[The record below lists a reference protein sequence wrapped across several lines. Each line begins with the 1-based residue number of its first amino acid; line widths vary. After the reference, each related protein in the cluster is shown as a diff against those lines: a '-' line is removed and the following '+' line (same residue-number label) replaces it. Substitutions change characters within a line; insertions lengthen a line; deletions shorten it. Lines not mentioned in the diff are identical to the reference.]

1 MSLSQDTVDVLKACH
16 PLLKEGRDVVG
27 EAFYKRLFQEHPQV
41 AKLSLIVILGEL
53 SSKRENP
60 IARNDSCEAQSEDAR
75 QQKLNKINEL
85 GLNPL
90 PPHVRTMSAFYRF
103 YR

>member
-1 MSLSQDTVDVLKACH
+1 MTLSQDTVDVLKACH
-16 PLLKEGRDVVG
+16 PLLKEGREVVG

-60 IARNDSCEAQSEDAR
+60 IARNDTCEVRGCKTA
-75 QQKLNKINEL
+75 KIE
-85 GLNPL
+85 
-90 PPHVRTMSAFYRF
+90 
-103 YR
+103 